1 MNESDGKSKIYL
13 LSPNL
18 EQLVSKQPSLLVKR
32 KAIDMT
38 KIKTVARDN
47 LETTFQ
53 GTTRNVQVVKHAIQ
67 SSLSSLGVKVLDS
80 EEVEK
85 NVLQQAVTL
94 SEQQAKEFQERKLL
108 SFLKSSSLIICSEIV
123 MYNSL

>member
-18 EQLVSKQPSLLVKR
+18 ERLTSKQPSLLVKR

-53 GTTRNVQVVKHAIQ
+53 GTTRNV
-67 SSLSSLGVKVLDS
+67 
-80 EEVEK
+80 
-85 NVLQQAVTL
+85 
-94 SEQQAKEFQERKLL
+94 
-108 SFLKSSSLIICSEIV
+108 
-123 MYNSL
+123 

>member
-53 GTTRNVQVVKHAIQ
+53 GTTRNVQVVKRAIY

-94 SEQQAKEFQERKLL
+94 SEQQTKEFQERRLL
-108 SFLKSSSLIICSEIV
+108 SFPKSSSLIICSEIV